1 MREQVLP
8 FYLVCDESGSMGP
21 LIDLMNRDLLP
32 ELHRAIATDPVV
44 ADKTRF
50 AIIGFAQYA
59 HVLQPLV
66 DLSDLAE
73 LPELEVRGTTNFG
86 KAFTVLKQ
94 AIEDDVRELK
104 REGHRPY
111 RPAVFFLSDG
121 RPTDKDWISAH
132 GRLVDPAFPLRPNI
146 IAFGLGDEADAA
158 VTSEV
163 ATVRAF
169 MSRGGVNPAEALTE
183 FARSL
188 TRSIVQSGSH
198 ATQDGI
204 SLVLPEQVT
213 GFRTLE
219 LDAL

>member
-1 MREQVLP
+1 MREQDAVLP
-8 FYLVCDESGSMGP
+8 RLRRVRFDGSAHRPDEPRP
-21 LIDLMNRDLLP
+21 LP
-32 ELHRAIATDPVV
+32 LHRAIATDPVV

-121 RPTDKDWISAH
+121 RPTDKDWRSAH
-132 GRLVDPAFPLRPNI
+132 RQTRRSRVSLAPQHHR
-146 IAFGLGDEADAA
+146 
-158 VTSEV
+158 
-163 ATVRAF
+163 VRAW
-169 MSRGGVNPAEALTE
+169 
-183 FARSL
+183 
-188 TRSIVQSGSH
+188 
-198 ATQDGI
+198 
-204 SLVLPEQVT
+204 
-213 GFRTLE
+213 
-219 LDAL
+219 